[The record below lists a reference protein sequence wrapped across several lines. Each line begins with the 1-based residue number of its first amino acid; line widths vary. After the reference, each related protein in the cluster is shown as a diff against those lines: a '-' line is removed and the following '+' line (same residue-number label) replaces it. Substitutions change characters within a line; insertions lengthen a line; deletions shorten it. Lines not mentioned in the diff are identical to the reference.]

1 MLKKKLKLQK
11 HETDINIKQ
20 IWGKILTRLRE
31 INEIALFVSCGEVS
45 DIKLE
50 NNTINIQTDKK
61 YLADLIGNEQN
72 ILALKRAM
80 RFLGYEF
87 DLIINMIEGRN
98 KKIEKDIEF
107 LKQKLGNFL
116 KLD

>member
-1 MLKKKLKLQK
+1 MKQ
-11 HETDINIKQ
+11 ETNLNIKQ
-20 IWGKILTRLRE
+20 IWGKVLTRLRE
-31 INEIALFVSCGEVS
+31 INEVALFVSCGEIS

-50 NNTINIQTDKK
+50 DNTIIIQTDKK

-87 DLIINMIEGRN
+87 DLTINMIEGRN
-98 KKIEKDIEF
+98 EKIEKDIEF
-107 LKQKLGNFL
+107 LKQKLGNYL